1 MKRYSMIH
9 GLLAAALAVNLALPV
24 TAAGTSSFTDVSDSN
39 TALNADILRLMG
51 VVSGTGGNQFNPN
64 QVLTRAQFC
73 TMAVNFMGL
82 GDQVVLH
89 STRTIFTDVTS
100 KHWARGYVNLA
111 ASTMIGGDA
120 GTSADGET
128 PVAGTPL
135 ISGVGDGR
143 FLPDDQISYAQA
155 VTILIR
161 VLAYSSD
168 KVGAVWPDG
177 YLNLAQSIGLTKG
190 LSLQP
195 GSSLTRA
202 QAAQLLVN
210 ALKCKT
216 GDGKVYYTTLG
227 ETKADTVL
235 LAVNVATDTGDAM
248 GAVRTSNGT
257 YLPHIEDAAPTALQG
272 LRGSLVL
279 NDNQEIITFIPDDS
293 DSVTI
298 TLSGDAQPG
307 YVKAGNQQYT
317 ISGDTPVYTPN
328 APEGKSYLECYT
340 SLYSGTQI
348 TLFTQRGKVV
358 AIYAGSSSTSASSE
372 AVVVMDRATVA
383 TFHQLTGG
391 ATNFNIIKNRQK
403 ISLSDIKPY
412 DVVTYDSLS
421 NTLVVSD
428 LRMTCYYQ
436 DAQPTVA
443 TPKTINVLGNEFTVL
458 ESAWNTTKDF
468 NLGSTVTLLL
478 TADGKVAGMAKP
490 GAQTRSTAIG
500 MVNDGKAVIFLPNGG
515 TMELEGTVSNASAE
529 GQLVIFSAG
538 KSSFTTSSAA
548 ENRAPGP
555 FNVDKMTLGE
565 YTVMAGVRIF
575 EKVSSSGVVPIDLSD
590 LSGSIEAKNIAGYHR
605 NSSGMVDYIILNDV
619 TGNAYEYGMMVGKDI
634 STDPVYDENDELISE
649 GSTRTQWSLVRGLG
663 GTIEFSP
670 VAGYNGRSGDIVGVV
685 TYKNREDKDMIRTIV
700 HLEKFTGVTAKDF
713 FESQGDL
720 YVSVNGQNY
729 RVADNAECYGG
740 MAGNRTDPGS
750 WFRQPKLAD
759 RVNAIKAFSSKL
771 TVYIDP
777 TGKQVRVITAG

>member
-24 TAAGTSSFTDVSDSN
+24 TATGTSSFTDVNDSN

-317 ISGDTPVYTPN
+317 ISGDTPVYPRRPRGQELSGVLHLPVFRHPDHPVHP
-328 APEGKSYLECYT
+328 ARQGGGHLRYQRLHFGQLGCCGGHGPGYCGYLPPAH
-340 SLYSGTQI
+340 
-348 TLFTQRGKVV
+348 R
-358 AIYAGSSSTSASSE
+358 
-372 AVVVMDRATVA
+372 RR
-383 TFHQLTGG
+383 HQLQHHQEPPEDQPVRHQ
-391 ATNFNIIKNRQK
+391 A
-403 ISLSDIKPY
+403 
-412 DVVTYDSLS
+412 
-421 NTLVVSD
+421 
-428 LRMTCYYQ
+428 LR
-436 DAQPTVA
+436 
-443 TPKTINVLGNEFTVL
+443 
-458 ESAWNTTKDF
+458 
-468 NLGSTVTLLL
+468 
-478 TADGKVAGMAKP
+478 
-490 GAQTRSTAIG
+490 
-500 MVNDGKAVIFLPNGG
+500 
-515 TMELEGTVSNASAE
+515 
-529 GQLVIFSAG
+529 
-538 KSSFTTSSAA
+538 
-548 ENRAPGP
+548 
-555 FNVDKMTLGE
+555 
-565 YTVMAGVRIF
+565 
-575 EKVSSSGVVPIDLSD
+575 
-590 LSGSIEAKNIAGYHR
+590 
-605 NSSGMVDYIILNDV
+605 
-619 TGNAYEYGMMVGKDI
+619 
-634 STDPVYDENDELISE
+634 
-649 GSTRTQWSLVRGLG
+649 RG
-663 GTIEFSP
+663 
-670 VAGYNGRSGDIVGVV
+670 
-685 TYKNREDKDMIRTIV
+685 
-700 HLEKFTGVTAKDF
+700 HL
-713 FESQGDL
+713 
-720 YVSVNGQNY
+720 
-729 RVADNAECYGG
+729 
-740 MAGNRTDPGS
+740 
-750 WFRQPKLAD
+750 
-759 RVNAIKAFSSKL
+759 
-771 TVYIDP
+771 
-777 TGKQVRVITAG
+777 